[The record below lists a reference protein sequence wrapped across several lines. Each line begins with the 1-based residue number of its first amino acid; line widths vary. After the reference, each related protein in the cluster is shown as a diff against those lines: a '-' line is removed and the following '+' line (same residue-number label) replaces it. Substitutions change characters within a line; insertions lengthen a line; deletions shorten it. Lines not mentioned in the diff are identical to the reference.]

1 MVYCI
6 CCFIDRRILVK
17 VIIAGALTL
26 AVFVAFNI
34 PALKKKRGI
43 ILALY
48 ALGMIAFFAVY
59 NFRTMDLI
67 ISTYH
72 PFDQTLYQRQF
83 LKTGEY
89 TDAFLDEF
97 LKGKTVYTMDDE
109 YTDKDIYVLNGE
121 NDFDEDGNYWLYHQY
136 HAVNMWNFLD
146 LCGASV
152 VKDGSLNETVLSKE
166 QRSYFEDLGTANDLM
181 RYTFLLS
188 PYSEEWGNGF
198 YYYWYYNDYIGDSRV
213 YICPEGLE
221 DADELVLIW
230 QHEDILGTEC
240 YFIASKQYYDEV
252 IAK

>member
-1 MVYCI
+1 M
-6 CCFIDRRILVK
+6 K

-43 ILALY
+43 ILTLY

-121 NDFDEDGNYWLYHQY
+121 NDVDEDGNYWLYHQY